1 MMDWK
6 ECQDNELV
14 KEAKKDE
21 NLISSLIKSSS
32 RKFESN
38 KRLKLD
44 ETTSGTKISIIY
56 DSLREILETI
66 AIKKGFKIYNHECYC
81 SFLDESC
88 KEKSFS
94 DKFNR
99 FRKIRNSINYY
110 GEDVSV
116 EESKQIIQEII
127 ELREEL
133 INKFLK

>member
-81 SFLDESC
+81 SFLDEIC